1 MNDFLQSI
9 RNQSKDKRYQHNN
22 QSRRPYDNNGN
33 GSNGSNSSNAS
44 NASNASHHHNQQ
56 NHHNNQQ
63 QQYQNNVHRNNDN
76 QNNNYR
82 NNDRNND
89 NRRYNQRPRNDFG
102 QKDES
107 LGLIKELLETM
118 VAQQGQAMEIYER
131 RAIAEERKAEAIEE
145 IASIISSLAGAE
157 FPAIDKVVSGI
168 DAVAR
173 EFEDEMDFN
182 DEEAMEEDLDQE
194 EPPAAELSKD
204 EIINLIHKMRAEGST
219 YNDVAAHLTGMG
231 LPTFSGR
238 GKWHAQTIHRLC
250 QQEA

>member
-1 MNDFLQSI
+1 MSDFLQSI

-22 QSRRPYDNNGN
+22 QSRRPYDNSGN
-33 GSNGSNSSNAS
+33 GGHS
-44 NASNASHHHNQQ
+44 

-63 QQYQNNVHRNNDN
+63 NHHSNQQQQQYQNSQNNYHHHRNNDN
-76 QNNNYR
+76 QNNNYHR
-82 NNDRNND
+82 NNND
-89 NRRYNQRPRNDFG
+89 NRRYHQRPRNDFA
-102 QKDES
+102 QKDEN

-118 VAQQGQAMEIYER
+118 VTQQGQAMEIHER
-131 RAIAEERKAEAIEE
+131 RAIEE

-173 EFEDEMDFN
+173 EFEDEMDLDD
-182 DEEAMEEDLDQE
+182 DEVMAEGLDQE

-204 EIINLIHKMRAEGST
+204 EIVGMIHKMRAQGST
-219 YNDVAAHLTGMG
+219 YNEVAAHLTELG

-250 QQEA
+250 QQDA

>member
-1 MNDFLQSI
+1 MSDFLQSI

-22 QSRRPYDNNGN
+22 QSRRHYDN
-33 GSNGSNSSNAS
+33 GSHANSNS
-44 NASNASHHHNQQ
+44 QQ
-56 NHHNNQQ
+56 NHHSNQQQ
-63 QQYQNNVHRNNDN
+63 QQYQNSQNNYHHHRNNDN
-76 QNNNYR
+76 QNNNNYHH
-82 NNDRNND
+82 RNND
-89 NRRYNQRPRNDFG
+89 NRRYQQRPRNDFA
-102 QKDES
+102 QKDEN

-118 VAQQGQAMEIYER
+118 VTQQGQAMEIHER

-157 FPAIDKVVSGI
+157 FPSIDKVVSGI

-173 EFEDEMDFN
+173 EFEDEMDL
-182 DEEAMEEDLDQE
+182 DEEEVMAEGPDQD

-204 EIINLIHKMRAEGST
+204 EIVDMIHKMRTQGST
-219 YNDVAAHLTGMG
+219 YNEVAAHLTELG

-250 QQEA
+250 QQDA

>member
-1 MNDFLQSI
+1 MSDFLQSI

-22 QSRRPYDNNGN
+22 QSRRHYDN
-33 GSNGSNSSNAS
+33 GSHANSNS
-44 NASNASHHHNQQ
+44 QQ
-56 NHHNNQQ
+56 NHHSNQQQ
-63 QQYQNNVHRNNDN
+63 QQYQNSQNNYHHHRNNDN
-76 QNNNYR
+76 QNNNNYHH
-82 NNDRNND
+82 RNND
-89 NRRYNQRPRNDFG
+89 NRRYQQRPRNDFA
-102 QKDES
+102 QKDEN

-118 VAQQGQAMEIYER
+118 VTQQGQAMEIHER

-157 FPAIDKVVSGI
+157 FPSIDKVVSGI

-173 EFEDEMDFN
+173 EFEDEMDL
-182 DEEAMEEDLDQE
+182 DEEEVMAEGSDQN

-204 EIINLIHKMRAEGST
+204 EIVDMIHKMRTQGST
-219 YNDVAAHLTGMG
+219 YNEVAAHLTELG

-250 QQEA
+250 QQDA